1 MNKSAP
7 ERVTLKTGERK
18 VMKEN
23 YTDINIVLD
32 RSGSMESIK
41 SDTVGGFNSFLNEQK
56 KVAGEATIT
65 LVQFDDIYEEVYK
78 AIPLNEAPLL
88 NNDTF
93 IPRHTTALL
102 DAIGKTIVQTGNR
115 LAATQENQRPEKVI
129 FVILTDGLENASHE
143 YKIERINQMISHQRD
158 AYKWEFIFLGAN
170 QDAIATA
177 SQMGIAQSHALTY
190 AANTIGTQKAFD
202 AVAGHVA
209 SYRANV
215 APSAS
220 FSDEDR
226 EVQKEAGA

>member
-1 MNKSAP
+1 
-7 ERVTLKTGERK
+7 
-18 VMKEN
+18 MKKD

-41 SDTVGGFNSFLNEQK
+41 SDTIGGFNSFLNEQK

-78 AIPLNEAPLL
+78 AIPLSNAPLL

-93 IPRHTTALL
+93 IPRNTTALL

-115 LAATQENQRPEKVI
+115 LAAMSEDNRPEKVI

-143 YKIERINQMISHQRD
+143 YKIEQINRMISHQRD
-158 AYKWEFIFLGAN
+158 VYKWEFVFLGAN

-177 SQMGIAQSHALTY
+177 SQMGISQANALTY

-202 AVAGHVA
+202 AVAYNIA
-209 SYRANV
+209 AYRANI

-226 EVQKEAGA
+226 EEQKKAGA

>member
-1 MNKSAP
+1 
-7 ERVTLKTGERK
+7 
-18 VMKEN
+18 MKKD

-41 SDTVGGFNSFLNEQK
+41 SDTIGGFNSFLNEQK

-78 AIPLNEAPLL
+78 AIPLESAPLL

-93 IPRHTTALL
+93 IPRNTTALL
-102 DAIGKTIVQTGNR
+102 DAIGKTIVQTGKR
-115 LAATQENQRPEKVI
+115 LAAMNEDVRPEKVI
-129 FVILTDGLENASHE
+129 FVILTDGLENASRE
-143 YKIERINQMISHQRD
+143 YRIEQINQMISHQRD

-170 QDAIATA
+170 QDAISTA
-177 SQMGIAQSHALTY
+177 SQMGISQANALTY

-202 AVAGHVA
+202 AVAYNVA
-209 SYRANV
+209 AYRANI

-220 FSDEDR
+220 FSEEDR
-226 EVQKEAGA
+226 EEQKKAGA

>member
-1 MNKSAP
+1 
-7 ERVTLKTGERK
+7 
-18 VMKEN
+18 MKKD

-41 SDTVGGFNSFLNEQK
+41 SDTIGGFNSFLNEQK

-78 AIPLNEAPLL
+78 AIPLESAPLL

-93 IPRHTTALL
+93 IPRNTTALL
-102 DAIGKTIVQTGNR
+102 DAIGKTIVQTGKR
-115 LAATQENQRPEKVI
+115 LAAMNEDVRPEKVI
-129 FVILTDGLENASHE
+129 FVILTDGLENASRE
-143 YKIERINQMISHQRD
+143 YRIEQINQMISHQRD

-170 QDAIATA
+170 QDAISTA
-177 SQMGIAQSHALTY
+177 SQMGISQANALTY

-202 AVAGHVA
+202 AVAYNVA
-209 SYRANV
+209 AYRANI

-226 EVQKEAGA
+226 EEQKKAGA